1 MGKESGPRHALPA
14 GRQLRALQNAALPV
28 ALLVIVGVIAF
39 AAPALRSGDAESASG
54 DARPSAEADPGQKR
68 EGAAGA
74 KAAKSPPA
82 EGPDPRQGKNL
93 AFQAE
98 IIRGISF
105 EKLPKPPPIPKGFVR
120 VDPASIRPTSF
131 NVSSFNLLGAG
142 HTARGGNRKG
152 WATGQTR
159 MRWQVSLLRAHD
171 VSVAGFQEFQAPQFN
186 TFQAIAGGEYGVFPG
201 LSMGQAPV
209 QNSIVWRSADWELLE
224 AGTTPIP
231 YFDGHRIPM
240 PHVLLRNVAS
250 GQQVWF
256 ANYHNPADAH
266 GPAERWRS
274 MATSIETAL
283 VNRLGADGTPVVVT
297 GDFNEREDFFCRV
310 ATGAGMLSANG
321 GYADA
326 AGCHTP
332 ARMDV
337 DWIVGT
343 DSLAFS
349 DFIADRGPLVSRSTD
364 HPMIRSLATL
374 APRNDPK
381 DCMRHPDHR
390 DRIYCRK

>member
-1 MGKESGPRHALPA
+1 MGNESERRHALPA
-14 GRQLRALQNAALPV
+14 GRLRALQNAALPI

-39 AAPALRSGDAESASG
+39 ATPALRSGDAESVN
-54 DARPSAEADPGQKR
+54 
-68 EGAAGA
+68 GAARSSEDTGQAQRETKRPARA
-74 KAAKSPPA
+74 KVDKKSERKSGPPA
-82 EGPDPRQGKNL
+82 GPGKNL

-98 IIRGISF
+98 IIRGTTF
-105 EKLPKPPPIPKGFVR
+105 EKLPPIPAGFVR
-120 VDPASIRPTSF
+120 VDPASTRPTSF
-131 NVSSFNLLGAG
+131 HVSSFNLLGHG
-142 HTARGGNRKG
+142 HTVPGGNRKG
-152 WATGQTR
+152 WASGHTR

-186 TFQAIAGGEYGVFPG
+186 TFQAVAGGEYGVFPG

-209 QNSIVWRSADWELLE
+209 QNSIVWRSADWELVE
-224 AGTTPIP
+224 AATTPIP

-250 GQQVWF
+250 GQEVWF

-266 GPAERWRS
+266 GPAGRWRS

-283 VNRLGADGTPVVVT
+283 VNRLSADGTPVVMT
-297 GDFNEREDFFCRV
+297 GDFNERTEFFCRV

-326 AGCHTP
+326 AGCHPP

-343 DSLAFS
+343 ESLAFS
-349 DFIADRGPLVSRSTD
+349 DFVADRGPLVSRSTD
-364 HPMIRSLATL
+364 HPMVRSLATL
-374 APRNDPK
+374 APRVDPA
-381 DCMRHPDHR
+381 DCMRHPAHKE
-390 DRIYCRK
+390 RIYCRK